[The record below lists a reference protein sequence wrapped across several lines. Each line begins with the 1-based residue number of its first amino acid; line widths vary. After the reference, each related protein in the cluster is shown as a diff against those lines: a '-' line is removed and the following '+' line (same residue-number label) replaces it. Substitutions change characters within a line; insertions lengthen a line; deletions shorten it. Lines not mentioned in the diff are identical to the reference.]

1 MNRSPNDIFWHR
13 SSMHFTSAAY
23 LGVFVLFFSLLKILF
38 VYLFRFFFSNM
49 EPQIRSRAY
58 YCNFRIDFVLY
69 NYDGHRI
76 AVYLQFFVT
85 LRYEFAVK
93 RFYVFDTH
101 HAVFVGQSQGKGVIN
116 RSEI

>member
-1 MNRSPNDIFWHR
+1 MGPRIRSP
-13 SSMHFTSAAY
+13 
-23 LGVFVLFFSLLKILF
+23 
-38 VYLFRFFFSNM
+38 
-49 EPQIRSRAY
+49 AY
-58 YCNFRIDFVLY
+58 YCNFRIDSVSY

-85 LRYEFAVK
+85 LQYDFAVK
-93 RFYVFDTH
+93 RFCVFDTH